1 MKCAIEPKHNIKSC
15 DILLDSMILRKAN
28 ILNEN
33 SQRFIGKTII
43 GFNDLSRIDRVC
55 TCVRA
60 CVCMWSKCDSS
71 KNLFLTQLCLIF
83 RSGRTMYISACCLVN
98 VTFLARDGNLAITP
112 NDKQLYMSVR

>member
-43 GFNDLSRIDRVC
+43 GFKDLSRIDRVC

-60 CVCMWSKCDSS
+60 CVRACVC
-71 KNLFLTQLCLIF
+71 
-83 RSGRTMYISACCLVN
+83 GRN
-98 VTFLARDGNLAITP
+98 VTAPKISF
-112 NDKQLYMSVR
+112 